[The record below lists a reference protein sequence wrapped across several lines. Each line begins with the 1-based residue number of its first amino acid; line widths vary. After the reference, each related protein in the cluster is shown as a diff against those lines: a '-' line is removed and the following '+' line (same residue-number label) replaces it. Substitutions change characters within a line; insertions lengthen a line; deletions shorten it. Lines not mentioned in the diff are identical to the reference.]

1 VTLAAP
7 GRHDFRANT
16 EVVGLCSDLLKI
28 NTSNPTHG
36 ERAAAEYV
44 AAALS
49 EVGISCEWFEPE
61 PQRTSIVARLPGSD
75 RTLPPLLVH
84 AHLDVVPA
92 VAEDWSVDP
101 FGGLVEDGY
110 VWGRGAVDMKGMVAA
125 MVAVARSYRAD
136 GLLPHRDIVMAFF
149 ADEEAGGRF
158 GAEHVVGT
166 RPDLFAGCEDA
177 IGEVGGFSHR
187 LSPDRRCYLV
197 STAEK
202 GALWA
207 RLDASGRAGHGS
219 MLNDDN
225 AVSAVCQAVSRIA
238 EHDFPREV
246 SPTVRLFLDRVAEL
260 LGVPGGDIDDLMDRL
275 GPLAKM
281 IRASTQDTC
290 NPTSIS
296 GGYKANVVPSR
307 AAATVDGRFLP
318 GHEDAFAREL
328 HRLAGD
334 RVSVETI
341 FQGPAVESPWDVPL
355 VEHMQRALQ
364 REDPEAVIVP
374 YMSTAFT
381 DAKWISRLGIRCY
394 GFSPLLLPDDLDF
407 TALFHGVDE
416 RVPVSALHFS
426 VAVLRNLFD
435 EY

>member
-1 VTLAAP
+1 VA
-7 GRHDFRANT
+7 
-16 EVVGLCSDLLKI
+16 LCVDLLKI

-36 ERAAAEYV
+36 EGAAAEYV

-49 EVGISCEWFEPE
+49 EVGLSCEWFEPE
-61 PQRTSIVARLPGSD
+61 PRRASIVARLPGAD
-75 RTLPPLLVH
+75 PALAPLLVH

-101 FGGLVEDGY
+101 FGGLVKDGY

-125 MVAVARSYRAD
+125 MVAVARSYHAEGSR
-136 GLLPHRDIVMAFF
+136 PRRDIVMAFF
-149 ADEEAGGRF
+149 ADEEAGGRL
-158 GAEHVVGT
+158 GAEHVIRT

-187 LSPDRRCYLV
+187 ISPDRRCYLV

-207 RLDASGRAGHGS
+207 RLDAEGRAGHGS
-219 MLNDDN
+219 MINDDN
-225 AVSAVCQAVSRIA
+225 AVSAVCHAVSRIA
-238 EHDFPREV
+238 EHQFATDV
-246 SPTVRLFLDRVAEL
+246 TPTVRMFLDRVGAL
-260 LGVPGGDIDDLMDRL
+260 LGVPGSDTDDVLGRL

-290 NPTSIS
+290 NPTSIT

-307 AAATVDGRFLP
+307 ASATVDGRFLP
-318 GHEDAFAREL
+318 GHEEAFARDL

-334 RVSVETI
+334 GVSVETI
-341 FQGPAVESPWDVPL
+341 FQGPAVEAPWDVPL
-355 VEHMQRALQ
+355 VHHMQQALQ
-364 REDPEAVIVP
+364 REDPDAVIVP

-416 RVPVSALHFS
+416 RVPLSALKFS